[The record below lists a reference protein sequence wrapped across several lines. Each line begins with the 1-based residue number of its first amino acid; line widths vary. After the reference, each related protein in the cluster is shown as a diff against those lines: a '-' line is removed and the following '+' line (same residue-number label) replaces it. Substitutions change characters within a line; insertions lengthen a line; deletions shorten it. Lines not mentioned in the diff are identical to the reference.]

1 MSDQGSNGGASDMTI
16 SPRKRTKWRNVS
28 LVWAVPLIAL
38 AVTLFVAAQT
48 WSERGS
54 LIQVRL
60 SNAQGIVPDE
70 STLRYRDVVVGVVE
84 RVTFTEDLSSILVNV
99 RVDRKIADTLP
110 SDAQFWVV
118 RPQISAAGI
127 QGLNTVLSGVYLEVS
142 FTPEPG
148 AAHKVFEGL
157 ADAPLITPGEV
168 GLRITLKASDA
179 SGLTPGAPI
188 SYRGIE
194 VGRIESPR
202 LVEGSTGVVVD
213 AFIQE
218 PYDKLLTTATRFWL
232 TSGLS
237 VNLGPGG
244 VDLSVGSFANLVRGG
259 LAFDTVFSGGIE
271 VADGASFDLFTDEQ
285 VARSSVFADTMDNGV
300 TFSVEFDENVTGLIP
315 GSQVMYRGVRV
326 GTVDTITAYV
336 VEQPGAPEVRLRA
349 NLVIAPNR
357 MGLDSDSNEADVYD
371 FFQRAVAGGLRA
383 QLGWQSFFSQQLI
396 IDLVQDDEGPE
407 ATLEFNLDTPPTIP
421 SIASDFPD
429 FGATAEGLLSRVDN
443 LPVEELIDQVIATL
457 AAVETFTAD
466 GDLRDAPGEF
476 VALMQEARGIVGS
489 DGAQALPAALNDA
502 VVELTAI
509 TEQLRTADAV
519 SKVLSSLQAIETAA
533 GAVTEF
539 GTGMTEASDE
549 LTRLLV
555 DFQALTQK
563 ATALPLEE
571 FLTSAEKFVKDADEL
586 ISSPGMQ
593 SVPEA
598 LSVALNEARAAI
610 SDIREGDLIEN
621 ANAAMASASD
631 AASAVEDAAERLP
644 SLAGRIE
651 RVVAEAE
658 RLVASYSG
666 DSSFNRETVASL
678 REVRAAAE
686 ALSKLARA
694 IERNPNSL
702 LFGR

>member
-1 MSDQGSNGGASDMTI
+1 MSDQGSNRGASEMTI
-16 SPRKRTKWRNVS
+16 SPRKRTKWRNLS
-28 LVWAVPLIAL
+28 LIWVVPLIAL
-38 AVTLFVAAQT
+38 GVTLFVAAQT

-54 LIQVRL
+54 LIQIRL
-60 SNAQGIVPDE
+60 TNAQGIVPDE

-84 RVTFTEDLSSILVNV
+84 RVSFTEDLSSILVDV
-99 RVDRKIADTLP
+99 RVDRTIAETLP
-110 SDAQFWVV
+110 ADAQFWVV

-127 QGLNTVLSGVYLEVS
+127 QGLNTVLSGVYLETA
-142 FTPEPG
+142 FTPEAG
-148 AAHKVFEGL
+148 AAHKIFEGL
-157 ADAPLITPGEV
+157 ADAPLITPGEE
-168 GLRITLKASDA
+168 GLRITLRASDA

-213 AFIQE
+213 AFIRA
-218 PYDKLLTTATRFWL
+218 PYDNLLTTATRFWL

-237 VNLGPGG
+237 VSLGPGG
-244 VDLSVGSFANLVRGG
+244 VDLAVGSFANLVRGG

-271 VADGASFDLFTDEQ
+271 VADGAAFDLFTDEQ

-300 TFSVEFDENVTGLIP
+300 MFSVEFDENVTGLIP

-349 NLVIAPNR
+349 NLIIAPNR
-357 MGLDSDSNEADVYD
+357 MGLDSESNEADVYD

-396 IDLVQDDEGPE
+396 VDLVQDDEGPE
-407 ATLEFNLDTPPTIP
+407 ASLEFNLDTPPTIP
-421 SIASDFPD
+421 SIASDF
-429 FGATAEGLLSRVDN
+429 
-443 LPVEELIDQVIATL
+443 QVIATL

-476 VALMQEARGIVGS
+476 VALLQEARGIVGS
-489 DGAQALPAALNDA
+489 EGAQALPEALNDA

-533 GAVTEF
+533 GAVTDF

-610 SDIREGDLIEN
+610 SDIREGDLIDN
-621 ANAAMASASD
+621 ANAAMASAAD
-631 AASAVEDAAERLP
+631 AAGAVEDAAGRLP
-644 SLAGRIE
+644 DLASRIE

-666 DSSFNRETVASL
+666 DSTFNRETVDAL

-686 ALSKLARA
+686 SLSKLARA

>member
-1 MSDQGSNGGASDMTI
+1 MSDNGASDMTV
-16 SPRKRTKWRNVS
+16 SPRKRTKWRNLS
-28 LVWAVPLIAL
+28 LIWAVPLIAL
-38 AVTLFVAAQT
+38 GVTLFVAVQT

-54 LIQVRL
+54 LIQIRL
-60 SNAQGIVPDE
+60 TNAQGIVPDE

-99 RVDRKIADTLP
+99 RVDRSIADSLP
-110 SDAQFWVV
+110 PDAQFWVV
-118 RPQISAAGI
+118 RPQISAAGV

-142 FTPEPG
+142 FTPQEG
-148 AAHKVFEGL
+148 AAHKSFVGL
-157 ADAPLITPGEV
+157 DDAPLISPGEE
-168 GLRITLKASDA
+168 GLRIVLRASDA
-179 SGLTPGAPI
+179 SDITAGAPI

-194 VGRIESPR
+194 VGRIETPR

-213 AFIQE
+213 AFIEQ
-218 PYDKLLTTATRFWL
+218 PYDKLLTTATRFWV
-232 TSGLS
+232 TSGIS
-237 VNLGPGG
+237 VGLGPGG
-244 VDLSVGSFANLVRGG
+244 VDLSIGSVANLVRGG

-271 VADGASFDLFTDEQ
+271 VADGASFDLFEDEQ

-300 TFSVEFDENVTGLIP
+300 AFSVEFDENVTGLIP

-349 NLVIAPNR
+349 TLLIAPNR
-357 MGLDSDSNEADVYD
+357 MGLDTDADEAAVYD

-383 QLGWQSFFSQQLI
+383 QLGWQSLFSQQLI
-396 IDLVQDDEGPE
+396 VDLVQDDEGAE
-407 ATLEFNLDTPPTIP
+407 AVLEYNLDTPPTIP
-421 SIASDFPD
+421 TIASDLPD
-429 FGATAEGLLSRVDN
+429 FGATAEGLLARVDN
-443 LPVEELIDQVIATL
+443 LPVEELIEQVIATL

-489 DGAQALPAALNDA
+489 EGAQALPEALNDA
-502 VVELTAI
+502 VVELTAV
-509 TEQLRTADAV
+509 TEQLRSADAV
-519 SKVLSSLQAIETAA
+519 SKVLSALQEIEVAA
-533 GAVTEF
+533 GAVTTF
-539 GTGMTEASDE
+539 GNGMTDASDQ
-549 LTRLLV
+549 LTQLLV

-563 ATALPLEE
+563 ATALPIEE
-571 FLTSAEKFVKDADEL
+571 FLASAEGFIKDADEL

-593 SVPEA
+593 AVPES
-598 LSVALNEARAAI
+598 LSVALDEARAAI
-610 SDIREGDLIEN
+610 SDIREGDLIDN

-631 AASAVEDAAERLP
+631 AAAAVEEAAGRLP
-644 SLAGRIE
+644 SLAERIE

-658 RLVASYSG
+658 RVVASYSG
-666 DSSFNRETVASL
+666 NSEFNRETVASL